1 MPEANQDKRSYM
13 EQLREMRTS
22 RMQQLRQSNQQA
34 AIMNRQTA
42 VMSNVYN
49 ILGKQLAVSNRL
61 DSNQKIT
68 IRQTAATNTSLNNL
82 SKSMAKSI
90 GSLSMSIGRG
100 AAGAV
105 GSAGRGVS
113 AVGGAAVGGVSALS
127 SGILTGLAKV
137 LPTAMVGYLG
147 KTMLWDNMED
157 ATKSK
162 LQTAFSGLMEKMMI
176 GVKGTDIGKQIDPF
190 TEKLGDHLEVL
201 GESFDKLSVKISKM
215 VQSISKIVPP
225 MPSTGEV
232 RDRAG
237 NILSGAKDVADTVSQ
252 KGRQTARFAERV
264 SALVP
269 SMDVKLPGAPDVSA
283 GDVVKVTGAVAA
295 VTGAAVV
302 AGTKAPTTPA
312 TPVSATSP
320 TTTSKKPVKK
330 ETAINKRARAWL
342 AKEGNIKLTPR
353 SIVSGRLA
361 VKAASAGGAGA
372 KFLAALKKYK
382 LAGAVGVIG
391 PAIEFF
397 SYEWVA
403 AGIDEALEEG
413 VIGKEDADY
422 LIKLARLEAG
432 ARMTG
437 STIFGTLGAVGGA
450 VVGGPVGTVVGGAT
464 AGYFGGE
471 LTSEYASKAYQ
482 KFVPPPASLDTDI
495 SGKYQDAGEMTD
507 TARKKKSKSGNV
519 TPPPAAV
526 SQPASG
532 STSKQSPAE
541 IEAMILK
548 KFMSAGFTKEQS
560 IAFLANAQRE
570 SGFNPKASNVTDK
583 EASYGLFQMNTK
595 GGLGTGHK
603 PEDLMDPE
611 YNINL
616 MIKAAMAA
624 GISKTRT
631 TEEAVA
637 DIVTKIERPANQ
649 KDEIATR
656 IDIANQLSKKYA
668 GADTQLA
675 MNAQNVKPQA
685 SATATAKDSLPSKPY
700 PEDAVPAADSMSFAE
715 RVAAKSKA
723 RQERKDIES
732 SFDTTAEMK
741 KPAEDK
747 KIGLGTSL
755 MGFLQT
761 SKNDITAQIIAG
773 LDQIQQFDIQKN
785 VSTPMIINN
794 KGGDTIVSSSSGG
807 GGSSS
812 NFAPVGVTAGYDSR
826 FKSLAGVG

>member
-1 MPEANQDKRSYM
+1 M

-100 AAGAV
+100 AV

-176 GVKGTDIGKQIDPF
+176 GVKGTDIGKQIDPL

-232 RDRAG
+232 RDKAG

-252 KGRQTARFAERV
+252 KGRQLARFAERV

-302 AGTKAPTTPA
+302 AGTKVPAAPAAVAPAAPAA
-312 TPVSATSP
+312 TPTA
-320 TTTSKKPVKK
+320 TSKKPVKK

-353 SIVSGRLA
+353 SIVPARLA
-361 VKAASAGGAGA
+361 VKAAAAGGAGS

-382 LAGAVGVIG
+382 LAGTVAFIG

-397 SYEWVA
+397 NYEWVA

-422 LIKLARLEAG
+422 LIDLARLENS

-437 STIFGTLGAVGGA
+437 ATIFGTLGAVSGTA
-450 VVGGPVGTVVGGAT
+450 VAGPAGTFVGGAL

-471 LTSEYASKAYQ
+471 LVSEYASKAYQ
-482 KFVPPPASLDTDI
+482 KYIPPPASLDTDI

-507 TARKKKSKSGNV
+507 VARKKKSKSGNI
-519 TPPPAAV
+519 TPPPATV
-526 SQPASG
+526 SQPTNKSA
-532 STSKQSPAE
+532 SKQSPAE

-570 SGFNPKASNVTDK
+570 SGFDPKASNVTDK

-631 TEEAVA
+631 TEEAIA
-637 DIVTKIERPANQ
+637 EIVTKIERPAKQ

-656 IDIANQLSKKYA
+656 IVIANQLSKKYA

-685 SATATAKDSLPSKPY
+685 SATATAKDRLPSKPY

-741 KPAEDK
+741 KPTEDK